1 MRLRNVRRNLEE
13 GQRRY
18 HKRKFGCNSAL
29 AQPSTLQ
36 PSTVQPLDD
45 EDLSE
50 WMSIIKRMKP
60 SSENMAP
67 IKTAME
73 KTFSHRR
80 NWISTKSP
88 TVADIVQHYP
98 RFIDIPSLL
107 DAEFLKMFEGK
118 AELFIRRWEPSFI
131 PKLRKVAALEKG
143 VVSSLLDQEGEQN
156 DDEVCYSALKI
167 LTHLLPPTASGR
179 GSASTRCSVKSA
191 ISFLINFVP
200 HGTSISSLCTY
211 DERSSRTQPELVC
224 IGHLKSPARQF
235 VIVARNDGVTIP
247 LHDDSLTCALDK
259 LFKFFWVCNVA
270 YPAQIASV
278 FIFFEHIYDLPVSKT
293 VRRPKVLELLGKVQA
308 LA

>member
-1 MRLRNVRRNLEE
+1 MRLRNVTRNLEE

-73 KTFSHRR
+73 ETFSHRR

-98 RFIDIPSLL
+98 RFIDIPSL
-107 DAEFLKMFEGK
+107 
-118 AELFIRRWEPSFI
+118 
-131 PKLRKVAALEKG
+131 
-143 VVSSLLDQEGEQN
+143 VSL
-156 DDEVCYSALKI
+156 
-167 LTHLLPPTASGR
+167 
-179 GSASTRCSVKSA
+179 
-191 ISFLINFVP
+191 FLIDTSFPPVLCFSSKP
-200 HGTSISSLCTY
+200 SLIGTTSCVNNIYEFSFKGTVHPFLFFTY
-211 DERSSRTQPELVC
+211 
-224 IGHLKSPARQF
+224 
-235 VIVARNDGVTIP
+235 
-247 LHDDSLTCALDK
+247 
-259 LFKFFWVCNVA
+259 
-270 YPAQIASV
+270 
-278 FIFFEHIYDLPVSKT
+278 
-293 VRRPKVLELLGKVQA
+293 
-308 LA
+308 